1 MNLKQSTAVVICR
14 NVLFLENT
22 PKNTGT
28 FVKVKSIGFEFLR
41 VGLEKKKLW
50 GTRHITTSDV
60 YLNLDLVSC
69 QDMAESITL
78 IYRVWN

>member
-41 VGLEKKKLW
+41 VRLEKKLW